1 MRQVRCDIRYVSL
14 VDLRDRWGGGFD
26 VVLSD
31 PPLRI
36 RGGDEGPEQG
46 SMLSN
51 ALYSHKYRTM
61 SLVEHADLNLEVLS
75 SRGFFFLWS
84 LKSLEDY
91 ARRCLRKYGYQYL
104 RTMGEDA
111 SKSGKVHN
119 GHGYY
124 FQHAHEILLVGCK
137 GDVNEQVVSFLTK
150 VSSDAIFGAAHEA
163 SAKPSAVHE
172 FIEEA
177 FPSSRKLELFA
188 RSTRPGWYSL
198 GDQLSLWAQCYSCDF
213 CETEIEVTEVRWKK
227 KVGETKDLCNS
238 CFVRQKCSEE
248 DYFQIENAEDAEDAV
263 LHEYTSCDCCKVESI
278 QGVRFSCS
286 ECPDFDLCEGCF
298 DERDELHSIGVT
310 KHPPSHAFRAVN
322 EYHPPFPSMKGT
334 DAQPAAS
341 AR

>member
-104 RTMGEDA
+104 RTLSWVKMLP
-111 SKSGKVHN
+111 KSGKVHN

-248 DYFQIENAEDAEDAV
+248 DYFQIGISHDSRLLRVGWRTRMSMMGKRNGRPEHR
-263 LHEYTSCDCCKVESI
+263 L
-278 QGVRFSCS
+278 
-286 ECPDFDLCEGCF
+286 L
-298 DERDELHSIGVT
+298 
-310 KHPPSHAFRAVN
+310 PPSLD
-322 EYHPPFPSMKGT
+322 EYRKC
-334 DAQPAAS
+334 
-341 AR
+341 